1 VLTERERHALLQ
13 IEQAMR
19 AESPEL
25 FGSLTRMEP
34 EPESNIARRRHDAAI
49 VASAVAAILCVAV
62 GAAGGAVVA
71 VLFTVVVVSLRRWR
85 FPGRRAGL
93 LVLWR
98 RPG

>member
-19 AESPEL
+19 VESPEL

-34 EPESNIARRRHDAAI
+34 DPVPDTARRRHDAAI
-49 VASAVAAILCVAV
+49 LASAVAAILCVVA
-62 GAAGGAVVA
+62 GATGAAVVA
-71 VLFTVVVVSLRRWR
+71 ALFTVAVASLRRWR
-85 FPGRRAGL
+85 FPERRSGL

-98 RPG
+98 RPD